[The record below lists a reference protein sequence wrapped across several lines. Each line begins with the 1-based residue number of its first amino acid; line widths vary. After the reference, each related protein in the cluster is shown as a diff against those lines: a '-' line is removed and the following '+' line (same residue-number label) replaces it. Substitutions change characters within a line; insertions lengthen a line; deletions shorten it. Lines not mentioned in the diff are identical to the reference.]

1 MLSYHATCSKV
12 EVDKLK
18 VTFQDSSLYSD
29 VLEEAAVHVK
39 PWLSWMVMLRLGAPP
54 VDLVELSSLLLGS

>member
-29 VLEEAAVHVK
+29 VLEEEEVHVK
-39 PWLSWMVMLRLGAPP
+39 PWLSWMVMLRLEAPP
-54 VDLVELSSLLLGS
+54 VIWWNSPLSF